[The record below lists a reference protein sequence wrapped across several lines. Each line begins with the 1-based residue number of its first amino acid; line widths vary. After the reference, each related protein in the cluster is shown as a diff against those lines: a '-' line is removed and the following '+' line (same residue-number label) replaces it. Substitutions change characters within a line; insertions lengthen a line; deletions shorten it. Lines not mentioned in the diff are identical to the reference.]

1 MRRMVIVLAIAVIAC
16 IPIVG
21 HTQEMDSTGSV
32 ITVEAELATGIQNR
46 DPVGVASTF
55 PSNVDTVYL
64 WTKVLGAT
72 DTTSITCVWSYGGE
86 EMASVELPVRS
97 PSWRTWSSKAI
108 MPKWTGTWDVKV
120 LDADGNVLK
129 GLTFTIE
136 PASEMPSSEKAGEMK
151 AKAETKAESMKGA
164 GSEEAGEMKEKAS
177 SQMESVKDTASRKM
191 ESMKAKTS
199 AKVEE
204 MKDTTPGKMESM
216 KEKTSTEMEAA
227 KDTTSKK
234 MDAMKHEAMMK
245 KDTMMKDTT
254 KMKEPE
260 GN

>member
-1 MRRMVIVLAIAVIAC
+1 MRRMVLVLAIAVIIC

-21 HTQEMDSTGSV
+21 HTQDMDTAGSV
-32 ITVEAELATGIQNR
+32 ITVEAELATGIQDR
-46 DPVGVASTF
+46 EPVGVGSTF
-55 PSNVDTVYL
+55 PADVDTVYL
-64 WTKVLGAT
+64 WTRVMGAE
-72 DTTSITCVWSYGGE
+72 DTTFIKCVWTYGDE

-108 MPKWTGTWDVKV
+108 RPAWTGKWDVKV

-136 PASEMPSSEKAGEMK
+136 PVSETTSSEKMGKMK
-151 AKAETKAESMKGA
+151 EKASGAMESAKDTASKAMGSMKEKGSAKAESMKN
-164 GSEEAGEMKEKAS
+164 EA
-177 SQMESVKDTASRKM
+177 SQKS
-191 ESMKAKTS
+191 ESMKNEASQKKESMKEQATQ
-199 AKVEE
+199 KMET
-204 MKDTTPGKMESM
+204 MKDTTSQKMETM
-216 KEKTSTEMEAA
+216 

-234 MDAMKHEAMMK
+234 TESMKDEAMMK
-245 KDTMMKDTT
+245 KDSVMKDTT